1 MQLVIMDRIQQPIEE
16 QLLIRYCAGQATE
29 QECALIEA
37 WVAQSV
43 EHEQL
48 LRQLMSLSWHAD
60 LLRVVPQLDTEK
72 AWQQVYRKLQGKTI
86 SLPRRLWMKFQLVA
100 AILIFPLMM
109 TFGVLYYDAVQPA
122 EESVCLVEIRTNPGM
137 TTQFELPDGS
147 KVHLNSESVLR
158 YPATFAKA
166 GRRVELEGEA
176 YFDVKKEPER
186 PFVVK
191 TPHKT
196 QVEVSGTTF
205 NLEAYES
212 QPEIHATLLTGK
224 ISFVFTQGATRHALK
239 LNPGHKL
246 IYDVATSGTRISVTN
261 GQAEAAWKDGKI
273 IFDATPL
280 PEALRMLEKRFHVRL
295 NLRNPRLWKE
305 AFTGTFTTQ
314 RLERILEV
322 FELSSGIR
330 WRYVSNPNKAEE
342 KTTIEIY

>member
-1 MQLVIMDRIQQPIEE
+1 MDRIQQPIEE

-158 YPATFAKA
+158 YPATFTKA
-166 GRRVELEGEA
+166 ARQVELEGEA
-176 YFDVKKEPER
+176 YFEVEKDPEH

-191 TPHKT
+191 APHQT
-196 QVEVSGTTF
+196 QIEVLGTTF
-205 NLEAYES
+205 NVEAFATE
-212 QPEIHATLLTGK
+212 QQIQATLLTGK
-224 ISFVFTQGATRHALK
+224 I
-239 LNPGHKL
+239 
-246 IYDVATSGTRISVTN
+246 YDVATAKPHVLPTN
-261 GQAEAAWKDGKI
+261 GQAEVAWVDGKI

-295 NLRNPRLWKE
+295 ILRNARLKDE

-314 RLERILEV
+314 RLERILDV
-322 FELSSGIR
+322 FELSSGIH
-330 WRYVSNPNKAEE
+330 WRYIDNPDKSEE